1 MTIQKKKVI
10 GYSLFT
16 IFLWASAYPLTKIA
30 QTHFTVVPLA
40 FLRSFIAGSFMLFIG
55 KFQGMALPKKKHIPL
70 FLLAGALG
78 YVIYTVAMNIGL
90 QTLPSATCSLLVATS
105 PIMTAIIASKVYREK
120 IGPVSWISIFIAFSG
135 RPFLEIGSTEF
146 IIHMLL
152 KNTGISFLPEFTIRR
167 EVEQKRLTALKVR
180 GFQMQTWRQIFYH
193 KNKFRT
199 REMEQFITFASEEEN
214 H

>member
-1 MTIQKKKVI
+1 MSLSFFVCIFAKKWCIVSKEKEGDSFDNTKEKGHRVQ
-10 GYSLFT
+10 LFT

-120 IGPVSWISIFIAFSG
+120 S
-135 RPFLEIGSTEF
+135 
-146 IIHMLL
+146 
-152 KNTGISFLPEFTIRR
+152 
-167 EVEQKRLTALKVR
+167 VR
-180 GFQMQTWRQIFYH
+180 
-193 KNKFRT
+193 
-199 REMEQFITFASEEEN
+199 
-214 H
+214 